1 MSLIVNEVLYQELRF
16 SENTLRHL
24 NSHSKFSEVAL
35 ACAVDMCRAAAYI
48 DPEDDVPLRLVA
60 PDIAHEIKV
69 SHERLSCHE
78 NHILICFTALER
90 SL

>member
-1 MSLIVNEVLYQELRF
+1 MANEALYQELRF

-35 ACAVDMCRAAAYI
+35 ACAVDMCRAATYI
-48 DPEDDVPLRLVA
+48 NPEGDVPLRLVA

-69 SHERLSCHE
+69 SHESLSCHE
-78 NHILICFTALER
+78 SHILICFAALER

>member
-1 MSLIVNEVLYQELRF
+1 MK
-16 SENTLRHL
+16 HL

-48 DPEDDVPLRLVA
+48 NPEGDVPLRLVA

-69 SHERLSCHE
+69 SRESFSCFE
-78 NHILICFTALER
+78 SHILICFTALEH

>member
-1 MSLIVNEVLYQELRF
+1 
-16 SENTLRHL
+16 
-24 NSHSKFSEVAL
+24 
-35 ACAVDMCRAAAYI
+35 MCRAAAYI
-48 DPEDDVPLRLVA
+48 NPEGDVPLRLVA

-69 SHERLSCHE
+69 SRETLSCYE

>member
-1 MSLIVNEVLYQELRF
+1 MNEALYQEFRF
-16 SENTLRHL
+16 SENILRHL

-48 DPEDDVPLRLVA
+48 SPEDDVPLRLVA
-60 PDIAHEIKV
+60 PDIAQEIKV
-69 SHERLSCHE
+69 SRESVSIQE
-78 NHILICFTALER
+78 NHIYICFTTLER